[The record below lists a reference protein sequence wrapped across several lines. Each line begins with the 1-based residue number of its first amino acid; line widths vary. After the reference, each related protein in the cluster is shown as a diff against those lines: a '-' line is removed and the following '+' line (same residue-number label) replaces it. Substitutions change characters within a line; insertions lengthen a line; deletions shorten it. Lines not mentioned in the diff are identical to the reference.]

1 MRSSACARLSR
12 QGRARGHP
20 FPVTKDALVGAGLG
34 SNEALTLFLT
44 RLPSRSPTRQITIC
58 GTGSPNLPALPRRPQ
73 TPIEQ
78 GALCSPH
85 RDAKLSHPSSIRLR
99 DFHPPHRLWFIGP
112 VQQLLPNGQPV
123 LLEIVAELIDRHPVD
138 ARATFVAP
146 HLPQRLLQ
154 VCSYTERLHDSTR
167 VGWAFGLTHRRRR
180 FDVFPSRLPGFTRR
194 RRWEVQSDLSVQ
206 PFFSF

>member
-1 MRSSACARLSR
+1 MTACWIKRSS
-12 QGRARGHP
+12 
-20 FPVTKDALVGAGLG
+20 TVGM
-34 SNEALTLFLT
+34 
-44 RLPSRSPTRQITIC
+44 PSFRTPPPSGVGVSP
-58 GTGSPNLPALPRRPQ
+58 
-73 TPIEQ
+73 
-78 GALCSPH
+78 
-85 RDAKLSHPSSIRLR
+85 
-99 DFHPPHRLWFIGP
+99 PPHRLWFIGP

-154 VCSYTERLHDSTR
+154 VCSFTYVLHDSTR

-194 RRWEVQSDLSVQ
+194 RR
-206 PFFSF
+206 

>member
-1 MRSSACARLSR
+1 MSAASTRRRSTRSAAQVGVQPAIAISPTTARVRTVRIMLSR
-12 QGRARGHP
+12 Y
-20 FPVTKDALVGAGLG
+20 
-34 SNEALTLFLT
+34 S
-44 RLPSRSPTRQITIC
+44 STIC

-123 LLEIVAELIDRHPVD
+123 LLEIVAELICRHPVD

-146 HLPQRLLQ
+146 HLPQRLLR
-154 VCSYTERLHDSTR
+154 S
-167 VGWAFGLTHRRRR
+167 
-180 FDVFPSRLPGFTRR
+180 
-194 RRWEVQSDLSVQ
+194 
-206 PFFSF
+206 